1 MRCLECHGDVPL
13 LENEH
18 LLACS
23 GLTLHE
29 YALRHHLPL
38 ELLLQPDQI
47 GRFFEGPQVAPASDT
62 PDEIARATLQGLRW
76 AGLVREPAQEPAQ
89 EPAPGPTHAAGPR
102 QAPDVR
108 IPGEIRWLDL
118 LLWDLERLADYGF
131 RFRQAYDYD
140 GDAHRVVARS
150 YLQAPAGHPR
160 VRARQGLLAVPAPPP
175 PFVDAL
181 AVCVGHVAELQ
192 AGYLLM
198 PFADATDALAV
209 REYLARD
216 HGIDGVLLDDGERA
230 GGGLLRTR
238 TLKDTA
244 ALLALLRSALQAMPG
259 VWERFHQPMPEV
271 TVTKELVF
279 DAAHFIT
286 DHPAKCSNLH
296 GGRYRLQVQVTG
308 RVDPVTGCV
317 VDYGYLKRVVSRRVI
332 ERFDHHTLN
341 YAAPELAWRSSTE
354 MVCVYVWEQLIDF
367 LPALSGL
374 RLYETTQSWC
384 DYRGPTLAEYQARG
398 SHPLLHPL
406 DGIAVAQRARL
417 LGANG
422 GRHLRAVGVCG

>member
-1 MRCLECHGDVPL
+1 MRCLECNGDVAL

-29 YALRHHLPL
+29 YAIRHHLPL
-38 ELLLQPDQI
+38 DLLLQPDQI
-47 GRFFEGPQVAPASDT
+47 GSVFEAPPVAAANGM
-62 PDEIARATLQGLRW
+62 PDETARATLQGLRW
-76 AGLVREPAQEPAQ
+76 AGLVREPVHEPA
-89 EPAPGPTHAAGPR
+89 R
-102 QAPDVR
+102 QQASDVR
-108 IPGEIRWLDL
+108 IPGEIRRLDL

-150 YLQAPAGHPR
+150 YLQAPVGHLR
-160 VRARQGLLAVPAPPP
+160 VRTRQGLLAAPEPPP
-175 PFVDAL
+175 PFIDAL
-181 AVCVGHVAELQ
+181 AVFVGHSAELQ
-192 AGYLLM
+192 ADYLLM
-198 PFADATDALAV
+198 PFADAADAGAV
-209 REYLARD
+209 REQLARN
-216 HGIDGVLLDDGERA
+216 HGIDCVMLDDGERA
-230 GGGLLRTR
+230 GSGLLRTR
-238 TLKDTA
+238 TPEHTA
-244 ALLALLRSALQAMPG
+244 ALFALLEPYLRAMPG
-259 VWERFHQPMPEV
+259 VWERFHRPMPTA

-279 DAAHFIT
+279 DSAHFIT

-296 GGRYRLQVQVTG
+296 GGRYLLQVQVTG

-317 VDYGYLKRVVSRRVI
+317 IDYGYLKRVVSRRVI

-354 MVCVYVWEQLIDF
+354 MVCVYVWEQLIDY

-384 DYRGPTLAEYQARG
+384 DYRGPTLAEHQASG

-406 DGIAVAQRARL
+406 DDIVAGDRSRL
-417 LGANG
+417 LGADG
-422 GRHLRAVGVCG
+422 TQRLRAVLACG

>member
-1 MRCLECHGDVPL
+1 MRCLECKGDVAL

-29 YALRHHLPL
+29 YAIRHHLPL
-38 ELLLQPDQI
+38 DLLLQPDQI
-47 GRFFEGPQVAPASDT
+47 GSVFEAPPVAVTPVAPINGA
-62 PDEIARATLQGLRW
+62 PNEIARATLQGLRW
-76 AGLVREPAQEPAQ
+76 AGMVREPAHEP
-89 EPAPGPTHAAGPR
+89 PR
-102 QAPDVR
+102 QQSSGSGVR
-108 IPGEIRWLDL
+108 IPGEIRRLDL

-131 RFRQAYDYD
+131 RCRQAYDYD

-150 YLQAPAGHPR
+150 YLQASVEHLR
-160 VRARQGLLAVPAPPP
+160 VRTRQGLLAAPEPPP
-175 PFVDAL
+175 PFIDAL
-181 AVCVGHVAELQ
+181 AVFVGHAAELQ
-192 AGYLLM
+192 ADYLLM
-198 PFADATDALAV
+198 PFADAADAVAV
-209 REYLARD
+209 REQLARN
-216 HGIDGVLLDDGERA
+216 HGIDCVMLDDGERA
-230 GGGLLRTR
+230 GSGLLRSR
-238 TLKDTA
+238 TPDDTA
-244 ALLALLRSALQAMPG
+244 ALFALLRPDLRAMPG
-259 VWERFHQPMPEV
+259 VWERFHRAMPTA

-279 DAAHFIT
+279 DSAHFIT

-296 GGRYRLQVQVTG
+296 GGRYLLQVQVTG

-317 VDYGYLKRVVSRRVI
+317 VDYGYLKRVASRRVI

-384 DYRGPTLAEYQARG
+384 DYRGPTLAEHQASG
-398 SHPLLHPL
+398 SDPLLHPL
-406 DGIAVAQRARL
+406 DGIAARDRSRL
-417 LGANG
+417 LGAIG
-422 GRHLRAVGVCG
+422 AQGLRTVGACG